1 MIIAR
6 LIKPE
11 SSLHKV
17 ISKLLAPLYIIE
29 KFEIV
34 SWFVPWTIMTA
45 GMAAKVGMTDRYT
58 FWEFTGWSQGLVS
71 IIILIIAMIVFKNN
85 NHSILFDK
93 DNFSEKLEW
102 VSRLIFFCICW
113 MLGWGMKDIFLGIVW
128 YMGYLP
134 MILGI
139 FLPYFV
145 NLEDKEITTFRKQI
159 GFFSSLLFLLSCLF
173 GWVLDDPVLATSSIV
188 IFPFTVIL
196 AVTTHHRH
204 VQRAHIYPLF
214 IIMGFVI
221 ARQGWFIFPVFFLFY
236 LLRFYNYFIYKKV
249 FPGFAVDH

>member
-1 MIIAR
+1 MIISR

-221 ARQGWFIFPVFFLFY
+221 ARQGWFIFPVLFLFY

>member
-221 ARQGWFIFPVFFLFY
+221 ARQGWFIFPVLFLFY

-249 FPGFAVDH
+249 FPGFAVEH